1 VSGILIET
9 ERLVLRNWRE
19 ADRDPFAEMSL
30 DPEVMA
36 YLDGP
41 MDRAASDALIDR
53 LLGEAQQNGATFW
66 AVERKGDGA
75 FLGFCG
81 LRRGGHPGTAV
92 RAELEIGWRLR
103 RDAWGQGFAREAAA
117 ASLSWGWANFADHR
131 IAAWTVP
138 ANIGSWG
145 LMLRLGMVH
154 RPELDFNHP
163 RFAPDHPLYRHL
175 VYTIDRPE

>member
-1 VSGILIET
+1 MILRIF
-9 ERLVLRNWRE
+9 RSACLVAALVFVTLPAQAAIKVLATTADWAALAAELGGDKVDVYRATSALQDVHTVE
-19 ADRDPFAEMSL
+19 AKPSL
-30 DPEVMA
+30 VA
-36 YLDGP
+36 
-41 MDRAASDALIDR
+41 RARTAD
-53 LLGEAQQNGATFW
+53 LLVANG
-66 AVERKGDGA
+66 
-75 FLGFCG
+75 
-81 LRRGGHPGTAV
+81 
-92 RAELEIGWRLR
+92 AELEIGWRLR